1 MNKCLVFALIA
12 MTSINVVV
20 TSTTTNPEPICVPWL
35 GKVSIIKS
43 NCITLNFFYIKIV
56 LH

>member
-20 TSTTTNPEPICVPWL
+20 TFTTTNPEATCIAWL

-43 NCITLNFFYIKIV
+43 NCINA
-56 LH
+56 